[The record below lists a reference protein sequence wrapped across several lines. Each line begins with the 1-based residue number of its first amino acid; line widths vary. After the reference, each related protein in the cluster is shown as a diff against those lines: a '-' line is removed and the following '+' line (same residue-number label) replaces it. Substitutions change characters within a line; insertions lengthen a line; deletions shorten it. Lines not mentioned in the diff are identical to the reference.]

1 MNENNEF
8 LVSTEWLEKSLNNPD
23 ICIVDCDPYDAFGR
37 AHILGAVG
45 IKVHHYIKHPD
56 YSKSP
61 KEYPWV
67 AEPDVAKEI
76 FEDMGIG
83 DTTTVV
89 AYDSNGG
96 LWAARFW
103 WVLNYYGHS
112 DVKVLDGGW
121 KKWFDEQ
128 RPISN
133 EHKKNHLAEF
143 TPKANLDLICTL
155 DQGIS
160 NVLNKNV
167 TLVDVRSDGEWDGS
181 NSRGNKRV
189 GHVPG
194 AIHVEWTNF
203 LKEDKYQT
211 FKSKDEIQKILD
223 INAITPEQE
232 IVTY

>member
-1 MNENNEF
+1 M
-8 LVSTEWLEKSLNNPD
+8 
-23 ICIVDCDPYDAFGR
+23 
-37 AHILGAVG
+37 
-45 IKVHHYIKHPD
+45 
-56 YSKSP
+56 
-61 KEYPWV
+61 
-67 AEPDVAKEI
+67 
-76 FEDMGIG
+76 
-83 DTTTVV
+83 
-89 AYDSNGG
+89 
-96 LWAARFW
+96 
-103 WVLNYYGHS
+103 
-112 DVKVLDGGW
+112 
-121 KKWFDEQ
+121 
-128 RPISN
+128 
-133 EHKKNHLAEF
+133 
-143 TPKANLDLICTL
+143 DLICTL

-167 TLVDVRSDGEWDGS
+167 TFVDVRSDGEWDGS